1 MNNILETEL
10 MKLRQQKPLVL
21 CLTNYVTMDFT
32 ANCLLSIGAAP
43 IMSECL
49 TEISELLQI
58 SNALYLNLG
67 TLNPKFLERAQYAVE
82 CAQAS
87 HKPVILDPVGAGASN
102 TRTQAARHFL
112 PYAAIV
118 RGNASEIMAL
128 TEDNSGTAG
137 VESIH
142 QVSDAQQTAD
152 NLARQYQNIIVI
164 SGAEDYI
171 TDGSQN
177 ILQTDGHP
185 LMSRITGMGCS
196 LTAVI
201 AAFCTQNSA
210 YFNATHNAVTFFN
223 QAGSKAAL
231 KTSAPGTFKA
241 MFIDELYQF

>member
-1 MNNILETEL
+1 MNHTLEAERI
-10 MKLRQQKPLVL
+10 KLRQQKSLVL

-49 TEISELLQI
+49 TEIRELLEI
-58 SNALYLNLG
+58 SSALYLNLG
-67 TLNPKFLERAQYAVE
+67 TLNPHFLERAQYAAE
-82 CAQAS
+82 CAQILN
-87 HKPVILDPVGAGASN
+87 KPVILDPVGAGASK
-102 TRTQAARHFL
+102 TRTRAARNFL
-112 PYAAIV
+112 PYASIV

-128 TEDNSGTAG
+128 TEENSATAG

-142 QVSDAQQTAD
+142 QVADAQHSAD
-152 NLARQYQNIIVI
+152 NLAKQHQNVIVI

-171 TDGSQN
+171 TDGNQN

-201 AAFCTQNSA
+201 AAFCTLGSS
-210 YFNATHNAVTFFN
+210 YFNAAHNAVTFFN
-223 QAGSKAAL
+223 QAGSRAAL
-231 KTSAPGTFKA
+231 KTSVPGTFKV
-241 MFIDELYQF
+241 MFIDALYQI